1 MACKRKFRSCLQS
14 TPILMM
20 LPDPGTSWV
29 WTVGTLPIQRETIF
43 VSLIDNSLSIH
54 VCELYPCDYH
64 MKLFGM
70 NWPKRLLASTHPNTK
85 NAMRYLIS
93 EPTTQNSM
101 ICYNRCTIC
110 FHRNIWEVPYSW
122 LSLFSNYKHQHLLL
136 CWNLKLGWPKTVL
149 MICWFIF
156 DLRINPHV
164 PFNIRAVVLVDN
176 IDVFCLFEEN

>member
-1 MACKRKFRSCLQS
+1 MACKRKFRLCLQS

-20 LPDPGTSWV
+20 LPGPGTSWV

-70 NWPKRLLASTHPNTK
+70 DWPKKLLASTHPNTK

-93 EPTTQNSM
+93 EPTTQNSISAITDVPYAFTEIFEKCLIRDFLCSLTTNIN
-101 ICYNRCTIC
+101 ICYCVGT
-110 FHRNIWEVPYSW
+110 WYWDDPK
-122 LSLFSNYKHQHLLL
+122 LFSCY
-136 CWNLKLGWPKTVL
+136 
-149 MICWFIF
+149 
-156 DLRINPHV
+156 
-164 PFNIRAVVLVDN
+164 VDSYL
-176 IDVFCLFEEN
+176 I